1 MKIGMTTF
9 GFRHLVRDRSR
20 SPSLGHIVRRA
31 RALGFDS
38 LQVCEN
44 ARPMELSVP
53 DWEEVLQSADDV
65 GLEIQLG
72 CKTVDLDILRR
83 WAERAS
89 CLPSRMLRLV
99 LEQDRGLPVSRQE
112 VDVFLAGAMPV
123 LEAKHLRLA
132 IENHYEVSSRVLAD
146 AVASYPTEQVGFC
159 VDTANSLRNFEST
172 EMVLDLL
179 GDRAFCYH
187 VKDYSV
193 EGCGL
198 GFRVAGAPLGEGKL
212 DLDLVLERIL
222 TRDPVPQVFV
232 EHWRT
237 AIGDWETD
245 LCQDDSWLRHSR
257 DTLRARLSTMER
269 VSEAWGSSD

>member
-9 GFRHLVRDRSR
+9 GFRHLVLDRSL
-20 SPSLGHIVRRA
+20 SPSLDQIVRRA

-44 ARPMELSVP
+44 ARPMELSER
-53 DWEEVLQSADDV
+53 DWEAVLQSADEV

-72 CKTVDLDILRR
+72 CKTVDLDILRL

-99 LEQDRGLPVSRQE
+99 LEQDSRLPVSRTE
-112 VDVFLAGAMPV
+112 VDRFLAGAMPV
-123 LEAKHLRLA
+123 LEAKQLRLA
-132 IENHYEVSSRVLAD
+132 IENHYDVASRVLAD
-146 AVASYPTEQVGFC
+146 VVASYPKDQVGFC

-193 EGCGL
+193 EDGGL

-222 TRDPVPQVFV
+222 NCDPAPPIFV
-232 EHWRT
+232 ENWRT
-237 AIGDWETD
+237 ATGDWETD
-245 LCQDDSWLRHSR
+245 VHQDDSWLRHSL
-257 DTLRARLSTMER
+257 DILRARLSTMER
-269 VSEAWGSSD
+269 VSPAWGSSD

>member
-1 MKIGMTTF
+1 
-9 GFRHLVRDRSR
+9 
-20 SPSLGHIVRRA
+20 
-31 RALGFDS
+31 
-38 LQVCEN
+38 
-44 ARPMELSVP
+44 MELSVP

-72 CKTVDLDILRR
+72 CKTVDLDIFRL

-89 CLPSRMLRLV
+89 RLPSRMLRLV
-99 LEQDRGLPVSRQE
+99 FEQDRGLPVARQE
-112 VDVFLAGAMPV
+112 VDAFLAGAMPV
-123 LEAKHLRLA
+123 LEEKRLQLA
-132 IENHYEVSSRVLAD
+132 IENHNDVSCRVLAE
-146 AVASYPTEQVGFC
+146 AVASYPREQVGFC
-159 VDTANSLRNFEST
+159 VDTANSLRNFEPT

-198 GFRVAGAPLGEGKL
+198 GFQVTGAPLGGGKL
-212 DLDLVLERIL
+212 DLDLVLGRIL
-222 TRDPVPQVFV
+222 TRYPVPQIFV

-245 LCQDDSWLRHSR
+245 VRQDDSWLRHSL
-257 DTLRARLSTMER
+257 DILRARLSATER
-269 VSEAWGSSD
+269 MSQ